1 MPDFSPDAPADR
13 PAAGA
18 PPELFHQLQRLQTEG
33 RNPRTMDLDAL
44 SVEGAVR
51 RLYDESVRA
60 VAALEA
66 ELPYVAE
73 ATERIVRAFE
83 NGGRLFYA
91 GAGTSGRLGILD
103 ASECPPTF
111 GTPPEMVQG
120 LIAGGLPAVFQAQ
133 EGAEDHEENGAEAV
147 DEAGIAEND
156 VVCGIA
162 GSGRTPYVIGAVKRA
177 REIGAATLFVTCNPR
192 RTFAVE
198 VDTAVCVD
206 IGAEPLMG
214 STRMNT
220 GTVTKLVLNTFTT
233 VAMVRLGKVYE
244 NMMVDLQPSN
254 AKLVQRSRR
263 VVMLATGADY
273 AQADAALTAA
283 DGHVKTA
290 IVMLLA
296 GVDAAGA
303 RARLARA
310 GGFVRGAVDG

>member
-1 MPDFSPDAPADR
+1 
-13 PAAGA
+13 
-18 PPELFHQLQRLQTEG
+18 
-33 RNPRTMDLDAL
+33 MDLDAL

-60 VAALEA
+60 VAALES

-83 NGGRLFYA
+83 NGGRLFYV

-120 LIAGGLPAVFQAQ
+120 LIAGGMPAVFQAQ
-133 EGAEDHEENGAEAV
+133 EGAEDHEHNGADAI
-147 DEAGIAEND
+147 DEAGITDED
-156 VVCGIA
+156 IVCGIA
-162 GSGRTPYVIGAVKRA
+162 GSGRTPYVIGAVERA

-192 RTFAVE
+192 ERFDAE
-198 VDTAVCVD
+198 MVDTAVCVD

-214 STRMNT
+214 STRMNA

-263 VVMLATGADY
+263 VVMLATGAEY
-273 AQADAALTAA
+273 AEADRALKASA
-283 DGHVKTA
+283 GHVKTA
-290 IVMLLA
+290 IVMVLA
-296 GVDAAGA
+296 GVGA
-303 RARLARA
+303 EVARERLAVA
-310 GGFVRGAVDG
+310 DGFVRGAIEA

>member
-1 MPDFSPDAPADR
+1 
-13 PAAGA
+13 
-18 PPELFHQLQRLQTEG
+18 
-33 RNPRTMDLDAL
+33 MDLDAL

-60 VAALEA
+60 VAALES

-73 ATERIVRAFE
+73 ATGRIVEAFE
-83 NGGRLFYA
+83 QGGRLFYA

-133 EGAEDHEENGAEAV
+133 EGAEDHESNGAEAV
-147 DEAGIAEND
+147 DDAGVTEKD

-192 RTFAVE
+192 ERFDVE

-214 STRMNT
+214 STRMNA

-263 VVMLATGADY
+263 VVMLATGAAYDV
-273 AQADAALTAA
+273 ADVALGAA

-290 IVMLLA
+290 IVMILA
-296 GVDAAGA
+296 GVDAAAA
-303 RARLARA
+303 RERLAAA
-310 GGFVRGAVDG
+310 GGFVRGAVGA